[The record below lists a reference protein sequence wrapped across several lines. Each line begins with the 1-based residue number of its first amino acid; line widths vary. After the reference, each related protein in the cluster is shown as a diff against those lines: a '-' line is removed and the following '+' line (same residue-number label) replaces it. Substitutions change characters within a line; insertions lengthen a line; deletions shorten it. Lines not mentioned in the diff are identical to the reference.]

1 MGTASTPTVID
12 AAAMFTQQLQ
22 QDPFYKLAQG
32 HNASFGAEVNRFKAG
47 FGQKAV
53 TMTVLAQT
61 TTQTKP
67 AAPMQLATPQQDP
80 NWSCATLR
88 NGLNSVPGY
97 CA

>member
-1 MGTASTPTVID
+1 
-12 AAAMFTQQLQ
+12 MFITQQLQ

-32 HNASFGAEVNRFKAG
+32 HNASFGSEVNRFKAG

-67 AAPMQLATPQQDP
+67 AAPMQLVR
-80 NWSCATLR
+80 S
-88 NGLNSVPGY
+88 NG
-97 CA
+97 